1 LTIRSRTTLND
12 RNKAAPLAEP
22 RKLQVAPRKKPLQH
36 PRRRKN
42 RHRSMLVY
50 PVDKIVDN
58 RWIGRGKAVC
68 TGRTGEAAKRAIRM
82 SLTPVQYFDPARPGI
97 PTG

>member
-1 LTIRSRTTLND
+1 
-12 RNKAAPLAEP
+12 
-22 RKLQVAPRKKPLQH
+22 
-36 PRRRKN
+36 
-42 RHRSMLVY
+42 MLVY